1 LLLTFN
7 RSDPMKRDLNPGL
20 VPAERDNDSTRRGLT
35 VLSAADVAAQL
46 QGRERELIDLA
57 AQAYVTHGRG
67 LSCLPQSEYLRFP
80 GKLRERIIPK
90 AGWLGGEKPVA
101 GIKWISSFPDN
112 VSSGLPRASA
122 LIVLNDPDNGRPRT
136 VMEGSL
142 ISCQRTAAGAALA
155 ARVLHAQ
162 PDIGSLGLVGCGPIG
177 RETLRFI
184 LADER
189 QVRAIQLF
197 DLNASL
203 ADETASH
210 LLASGFGGDVRI
222 AESVDALLGS
232 ADVSVFATSAVVPS
246 IESIAHVPSHA
257 TVLHVSLRDFSAQ
270 AVLAADNLTD
280 DIEHVLQART
290 SVHLVEEQLGHR
302 RFLRGTLADVLERRM
317 PARIGSQP
325 VMFHPFGLAALDL
338 AFAQHVELGCERAG
352 LGAWIPDFLV

>member
-1 LLLTFN
+1 
-7 RSDPMKRDLNPGL
+7 MKRDLTPELVSRELDAHTPCKGL
-20 VPAERDNDSTRRGLT
+20 R
-35 VLSAADVAAQL
+35 VLSATHVAAQL

-80 GKLRERIIPK
+80 GKVRERIIPK

-112 VSSGLPRASA
+112 VLSGMPRASA

-142 ISCQRTAAGAALA
+142 ISCQRTAASAALA

-162 PDIGSLGLVGCGPIG
+162 YEIGCLGLVGCGPIG

-189 QVRAIQLF
+189 KVRAVRLF
-197 DLNASL
+197 DLNGRL
-203 ADETASH
+203 ADDTAVH
-210 LLASGFGGDVRI
+210 LRASGFVGEVLVAD
-222 AESVDALLGS
+222 SVDSVLES
-232 ADVSVFATSAVVPS
+232 ADVAVLATSAVVPS
-246 IESIAHVPSHA
+246 IASIDRVQPHA
-257 TVLHVSLRDFSAQ
+257 TVLHVSLRDFSPE

-280 DIEHVLQART
+280 DIAHVLQART

-302 RFLRGTLADVLERRM
+302 RFLRGTLADVLEGRV
-317 PARIGSQP
+317 PARIGQKP

-338 AFAQHVELGCERAG
+338 AFAQHVEQGCEDADVG
-352 LGAWIPDFLV
+352 VWIPDFLV